1 MLGDKAMT
9 TLLGIVLGV
18 LLLATI
24 VGKILAARATTE
36 KSKRLI
42 ANLNARTRA
51 WWIMVLIFSVSIC
64 LGCLTT
70 VVLFGLSSFL
80 AFREFVTLTPTRR
93 GDHRALFWAFFAI
106 IPIQYV
112 LIGIQWYGLFAIFI
126 PVYAFLFIP
135 IRVALGGDPVNFLGR
150 TSRVQWGLMV
160 CVYFVSHVPAL
171 LMLDI
176 PGYSGRNASLLFFF
190 ILIVQM
196 NDVFQYLWG
205 NLFGRRAIA
214 PVISPNKTWEGF
226 IGGLIS
232 STAVGAALYWTTPF
246 LAWQSAALAFAIA
259 GMGFAGDLTM
269 SAVKRDLGV
278 KDYSN
283 MIPGHG
289 GVLDRLDSLSFAAPF
304 FFHLTRYFFTP

>member
-1 MLGDKAMT
+1 MT

-64 LGCLTT
+64 LGGLTT

>member
-64 LGCLTT
+64 LGGLTT

-246 LAWQSAALAFAIA
+246 LAWQSWIFTWSRVTSVAFS
-259 GMGFAGDLTM
+259 M
-269 SAVKRDLGV
+269 
-278 KDYSN
+278 
-283 MIPGHG
+283 
-289 GVLDRLDSLSFAAPF
+289 
-304 FFHLTRYFFTP
+304 

>member
-64 LGCLTT
+64 LGGLTT